1 MSSPKVAIVYYSMYG
16 HIRTMAL
23 EVKKG
28 LEAAGCK
35 VTLLRVAETLPD
47 EVLTKMGAP
56 GIGKDDEVAT
66 AASLA
71 DYDGLMFGFP
81 TRFGMAP
88 AQIKALMDSTGG
100 LWQKGALIGKPAG
113 VFFSTGTQNGGQ
125 ETTALTFVTQLAH
138 HGMLFVPMGYS
149 TPLLFDLTEVHGG
162 SPYGAGTIAGADGSR
177 QPSEHEKKVAVHHG
191 EHFGKIVA
199 KLAPAK

>member
-1 MSSPKVAIVYYSMYG
+1 MYG

-28 LEAAGCK
+28 LEAAGSK

-56 GIGKDDEVAT
+56 GVGKDDEVAT

-71 DYDGLMFGFP
+71 DYDGLMFGIP

-88 AQIKALMDSTGG
+88 AQVKALMDSTGG
-100 LWQKGALIGKPAG
+100 LWQKGAVRLRRPRTQSKQRAPSYQAA
-113 VFFSTGTQNGGQ
+113 SHHARRHGTCLEHAWHSGRRCA
-125 ETTALTFVTQLAH
+125 TRCSLTYIELSIDVR
-138 HGMLFVPMGYS
+138 
-149 TPLLFDLTEVHGG
+149 
-162 SPYGAGTIAGADGSR
+162 SPVWCHS
-177 QPSEHEKKVAVHHG
+177 P
-191 EHFGKIVA
+191 
-199 KLAPAK
+199 

>member
-1 MSSPKVAIVYYSMYG
+1 MYG

-71 DYDGLMFGFP
+71 DYDGLMFGIP

-88 AQIKALMDSTGG
+88 AQVKALMDSTGG
-100 LWQKGALIGKPAG
+100 LWQKGAVRLRRPR
-113 VFFSTGTQNGGQ
+113 TQSKQ
-125 ETTALTFVTQLAH
+125 RAPSRLPPTT
-138 HGMLFVPMGYS
+138 
-149 TPLLFDLTEVHGG
+149 HGG
-162 SPYGAGTIAGADGSR
+162 EARHMLRTC
-177 QPSEHEKKVAVHHG
+177 
-191 EHFGKIVA
+191 
-199 KLAPAK
+199 LAQRPPLCHTL

>member
-1 MSSPKVAIVYYSMYG
+1 MDAPLVTFSLSLSLSLSLALLSLPVLVRSLCGDQRTGRQLATPPHTRQVAIVYYSMYG

-71 DYDGLMFGFP
+71 DYDGLMFGIP

-100 LWQKGALIGKPAG
+100 LWQKGAVRLRRPRI
-113 VFFSTGTQNGGQ
+113 Q
-125 ETTALTFVTQLAH
+125 
-138 HGMLFVPMGYS
+138 
-149 TPLLFDLTEVHGG
+149 
-162 SPYGAGTIAGADGSR
+162 
-177 QPSEHEKKVAVHHG
+177 
-191 EHFGKIVA
+191 
-199 KLAPAK
+199 